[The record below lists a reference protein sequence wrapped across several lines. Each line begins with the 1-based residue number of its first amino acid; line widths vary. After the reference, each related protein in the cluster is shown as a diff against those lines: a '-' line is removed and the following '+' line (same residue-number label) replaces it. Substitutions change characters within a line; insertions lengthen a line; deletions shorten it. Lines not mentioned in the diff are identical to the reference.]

1 MRPPPAFKWVAGFAD
16 VSRMRIRAVIAVF
29 LIALAACGG
38 GGGDDPAA
46 PSSDDAGT
54 GPLQVLE
61 RAQDVADQLD
71 SREAEMEQMVEDLGG

>member
-1 MRPPPAFKWVAGFAD
+1 
-16 VSRMRIRAVIAVF
+16 MRIRAVIAVF

-38 GGGDDPAA
+38 GGDPAV

>member
-1 MRPPPAFKWVAGFAD
+1 VR
-16 VSRMRIRAVIAVF
+16 
-29 LIALAACGG
+29 GG
-38 GGGDDPAA
+38 
-46 PSSDDAGT
+46 S

>member
-1 MRPPPAFKWVAGFAD
+1 MRSAD
-16 VSRMRIRAVIAVF
+16 VSRMRIRVFSAVF
-29 LIALAACGG
+29 VLALAACGG

-46 PSSDDAGT
+46 PSTDDAGT

-71 SREAEMEQMVEDLGG
+71 SREADMEQMVEDLGG